1 MRVAL
6 LGTGKMGGAM
16 ARRLTSEGHE
26 LTLWN
31 RTRER
36 AEALGVGKVA
46 ATPAEAVE
54 AAEIVISM
62 LTDANAVRATYLG
75 EGGASSAA
83 KERQVF
89 VEMSTAGPDVSRE
102 IAPAIERAGAQLVEA
117 PVMGSI
123 PAIESGKLFILAAG
137 DETGIER
144 ARPVLEALGEIR
156 RVGDLGSAA
165 ALKLVANS
173 MVAGVSALAAE
184 LQSAGTAAGLNAE
197 DVFTVISRMAPA
209 LNMRKAGFVEHRYE
223 PVTFSLR
230 DALKDVRMALE
241 LYGRSGSTTPLTRT
255 IEALYERAAKTAGGL
270 DISAITSLYEREP
283 AAKVPPDKQVK

>member
-16 ARRLTSEGHE
+16 ARRLAAAGHE

-46 ATPAEAVE
+46 ATPAEAV
-54 AAEIVISM
+54 ATAEIVISM
-62 LTDANAVRATYLG
+62 LTDADAVRATYLG
-75 EGGASSAA
+75 DGGALSAA
-83 KERQVF
+83 KTGQVF
-89 VEMSTAGPDVSRE
+89 VEMSTAGPEISRE
-102 IAPAIERAGAQLVEA
+102 IAPAVERAGALLVEA

-137 DETGIER
+137 DEAAIEK

-184 LQSAGTAAGLNAE
+184 LQSAGTAAGLNPE

-230 DALKDVRMALE
+230 DALKDVRLALE
-241 LYGRSGSTTPLTRT
+241 LYGRTGSITPLTSAT
-255 IEALYERAAKTAGGL
+255 EALYARAAKSVAGL
-270 DISAITSLYEREP
+270 DISAINSLYEPQP
-283 AAKVPPDKQVK
+283 AR